1 MSSVQHTAVHPSS
14 ATNHGRPTTATL
26 FQQTKRS
33 SMSRFQRPCTRQSTS
48 SAFFKN
54 VNGSISR
61 PMTGNTSPSHLN
73 NMNQFIRHVRTSS
86 QQVPTNK
93 QIDQK
98 LKKRI
103 EGINAENLMLD
114 EDINESMMLHGNI
127 NIIHSNNINIRQ
139 VVQSSKAHYMN

>member
-1 MSSVQHTAVHPSS
+1 
-14 ATNHGRPTTATL
+14 
-26 FQQTKRS
+26 
-33 SMSRFQRPCTRQSTS
+33 
-48 SAFFKN
+48 
-54 VNGSISR
+54 
-61 PMTGNTSPSHLN
+61 MTGNTSPSHLN

-127 NIIHSNNINIRQ
+127 NIIHSNNVNIRQ
-139 VVQSSKAHYMN
+139 VVQSSEAPYMN